1 MTLLERRRNR
11 GGEGACFQAV
21 LPRVVAGDGGGWGL
35 GSEVA
40 PRLTFQDIDK
50 RVKIN
55 PQAPVAALASLASQ
69 LLSLSALGT
78 VRFLSGHRTACLPP
92 ALDRKEEM
100 WVVALYLSTPAHP
113 PLGGQVTPSFLQ
125 PCLLSCKYS
134 FTPSPS
140 FDAPVAGWDK
150 RTRGARVSIFLMRKV
165 GRMGMMKCPSHPAN
179 ESKCVLI

>member
-1 MTLLERRRNR
+1 MTLLERQRNR

-21 LPRVVAGDGGGWGL
+21 LPRVVAGDGGGL

-78 VRFLSGHRTACLPP
+78 ERFLSGHRTACLPP

-100 WVVALYLSTPAHP
+100 WVGGLHLSTPAHP
-113 PLGGQVTPSFLQ
+113 PLGGQVTPFFLQ
-125 PCLLSCKYS
+125 PCLLFCRWS
-134 FTPSPS
+134 FTPLPS
-140 FDAPVAGWDK
+140 FAAPVAGWDK
-150 RTRGARVSIFLMRKV
+150 RTRGPGSPF
-165 GRMGMMKCPSHPAN
+165 S
-179 ESKCVLI
+179 